1 MHARVGAAPDGRP
14 HVPVGVAD
22 VPESVASTFPL
33 PDDLIVQISSEEGD
47 VSGFSGV
54 SQLSFADLIDL
65 YENGL
70 PDAGYEVERL
80 QFVADV
86 FAVLDDP
93 AKLGAIEAANELEST
108 RLKRRQIGE
117 ILAFLRALTDPA
129 ALDFRADVPLS
140 VPSGLPLGD

>member
-1 MHARVGAAPDGRP
+1 MDGGEDVGRW
-14 HVPVGVAD
+14 GVAGHPAD
-22 VPESVASTFPL
+22 IFACGTPSLRNTDLVGPWGHAGAFGTLEAAVLHMLRPIRSLRDYDRNQALLPLNPDPEP
-33 PDDLIVQISSEEGD
+33 
-47 VSGFSGV
+47 
-54 SQLSFADLIDL
+54 
-65 YENGL
+65 
-70 PDAGYEVERL
+70 
-80 QFVADV
+80 DV